1 MGLLPGVFLL
11 CIPIIQK
18 KNKKKPELFLLLSP
32 LFWQQRMIFGLKII
46 EHPSMKGK

>member
-1 MGLLPGVFLL
+1 MGLLPGVL

-18 KNKKKPELFLLLSP
+18 KKKAELFLLLSP